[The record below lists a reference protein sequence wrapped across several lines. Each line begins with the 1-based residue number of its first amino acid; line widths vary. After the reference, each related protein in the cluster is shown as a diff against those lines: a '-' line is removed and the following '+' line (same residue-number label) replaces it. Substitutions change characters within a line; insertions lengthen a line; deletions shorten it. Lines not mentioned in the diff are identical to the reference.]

1 MKILQ
6 AHILN
11 GPNYWSIRRPKLI
24 VVRLDLEDLAEKP
37 SNELPG
43 FTAGL
48 TAVLPSLEEHFCSP
62 GCRGGFLQRLQQ
74 GTLMGHILEHVALE
88 LQTLADMP
96 VGFGRTRETATP
108 GIYQVVLEYQ
118 NEAAGRYAVRA
129 ALRLCRSILETGS
142 YPQSELEKDLADLIE
157 LRNAALLGASTEAL
171 VREAEAQGI
180 PWFNLETCDLIQ
192 IGYGK
197 RQKRLQA
204 ALTSHSNILGVEIA
218 CDKEKTKNVLASLG
232 VPVPT
237 GRVIYSFGELQDAI
251 DALGS
256 YPIVIKPLDGNHGRG
271 ISIDIQ
277 TWSQAEIAYD
287 RARDISK
294 GVIVEHYYRGR
305 DHRILVIN
313 HKVIA
318 VAERVPAH
326 VIGNGLET
334 IAELVEQEN
343 RDPRRG
349 EGHDNILTH
358 LQLDESTD
366 EMLSRQGHTLD
377 TVLAPGQMCYL
388 RATANLSTGGI
399 AIDRTDEIHPE
410 TLWLAER
417 VSRIID
423 LDIAGIDVITTDIS
437 KPLKEADGVI
447 VEVNAAPGLRMH
459 VAPSQGTARNVAA
472 PILQMLFPA
481 GTPHRVPIVA
491 VTGTNGKTTTT
502 RLIAHLLSEVYESV
516 GFTTTDGIYIGS
528 HLIEAGDTTGP
539 QSAQLIL
546 QDPTV
551 DIAVLET
558 ARGGILRSG
567 LAFSQCDIGVV
578 LNVAADHLGLG
589 DIDTVEQ
596 MARVKGVI
604 AETVAPDGYAVLN
617 ADDARVVAM
626 SRQVR
631 GKVAYFSM
639 DSANPL
645 VREHVAEGGVA
656 AVYELGEIVILQQGW
671 VHRVEAAERVPVTL
685 GGKAPFMIAN
695 ALAAVLAAFVHGLKV
710 EQIRTKLRSF
720 QASEAELKETELMR
734 AEQALA
740 VDSQAAKVR
749 HQSEAPQLIPSMK
762 DCYPA
767 FNHQPPQSNENL
779 VSTELASTE
788 EKLEPQPELPKAV
801 SLNGKDS
808 SVRMQ
813 PDLTAEALSLSSD
826 LEISTSKSS
835 SDSEPVLNGHNNHN
849 GYRSPDF
856 KASMMQVQPIH
867 HAEDLKSNGRK
878 VVHQSSSS
886 SEPAFSLSN
895 QNVSQARKQSS
906 GVKQSLIAAAQKIGR
921 LAIQKGTAI
930 LGLAATLG
938 HAALELAVA
947 QGKEIGS
954 VAWQRFEKAVLLVDP
969 QVLDPALQRLV
980 EVSERDG
987 QLIDIAQDFD
997 MQRTKSGVDVYL
1009 KDGTPLYVNQT
1020 LNLRA
1025 DSRLRF
1031 RLSCI
1036 PQLLSTLEDKPT
1048 QSMGN
1053 QAMSNQ
1059 EVYKELV
1066 ESGGLNR

>member
-6 AHILN
+6 TQTLR

-720 QASEAELKETELMR
+720 QASSQQTPGRMNLFDLGHFHALVDYAHNPAGYEAVGSFVQNWPGPTIGVIGGPGDRRDEDLMELGAIAARFFDRIVVKEDEDNRGRPRGNTAEYIVQGIRQVVAEASSPTFSVELDETTAVLGALDAAPENALVVIFPESVNKAISLIQSRNPVRDGEATEVLPAPAQDSVADEAELTFVPLNT
-734 AEQALA
+734 AQL
-740 VDSQAAKVR
+740 SQ
-749 HQSEAPQLIPSMK
+749 
-762 DCYPA
+762 
-767 FNHQPPQSNENL
+767 
-779 VSTELASTE
+779 
-788 EKLEPQPELPKAV
+788 
-801 SLNGKDS
+801 
-808 SVRMQ
+808 
-813 PDLTAEALSLSSD
+813 
-826 LEISTSKSS
+826 
-835 SDSEPVLNGHNNHN
+835 
-849 GYRSPDF
+849 
-856 KASMMQVQPIH
+856 
-867 HAEDLKSNGRK
+867 
-878 VVHQSSSS
+878 
-886 SEPAFSLSN
+886 
-895 QNVSQARKQSS
+895 
-906 GVKQSLIAAAQKIGR
+906 
-921 LAIQKGTAI
+921 
-930 LGLAATLG
+930 
-938 HAALELAVA
+938 
-947 QGKEIGS
+947 
-954 VAWQRFEKAVLLVDP
+954 
-969 QVLDPALQRLV
+969 
-980 EVSERDG
+980 
-987 QLIDIAQDFD
+987 
-997 MQRTKSGVDVYL
+997 
-1009 KDGTPLYVNQT
+1009 
-1020 LNLRA
+1020 
-1025 DSRLRF
+1025 
-1031 RLSCI
+1031 
-1036 PQLLSTLEDKPT
+1036 
-1048 QSMGN
+1048 
-1053 QAMSNQ
+1053 
-1059 EVYKELV
+1059 
-1066 ESGGLNR
+1066 